1 MAGVEGV
8 LAESLFKT
16 SVAGGHTQE
25 GAGGHTQEDA
35 GQTALGQLWRFER
48 RKECTQGKGQTG
60 GQPWCAEGCYG
71 ILPQPGMKASV
82 GNEGNR
88 RHE

>member
-25 GAGGHTQEDA
+25 DA
-35 GQTALGQLWRFER
+35 GQTALGQLWRFKR

-82 GNEGNR
+82 GNEGNCR
-88 RHE
+88 L